1 MTMLTSID
9 VSHVTFYPEILQV
22 AKVPKSM
29 KKVDAGS
36 RSPEGDE
43 KSRCRSLVLV
53 LPKANKIGC

>member
-29 KKVDAGS
+29 PVPEVPKAIKKVDA
-36 RSPEGDE
+36 DHL
-43 KSRCRSLVLV
+43 SLFFQKLT
-53 LPKANKIGC
+53 K